1 MIYKNATDAFEL
13 LFSDINT
20 NGESFA
26 GTKAKFNV
34 SFTLM
39 DPSDKVITTPER
51 KFNLNYAEY
60 EWLWYLKGD
69 RDAKQISEKAKI
81 WKQMMVPGTTNV
93 VSNYGYFWN
102 YNDQLKRVINE
113 LKTNPETRKAIIVHY
128 LLHELEMYKYDTPC
142 NVALNFYIRNE
153 QLHLTIFARSID
165 LWFGFGNDQYCFAK
179 LMEKISL
186 ETNYKIGQ
194 MHWHITNLHIYP
206 RHYDMLL
213 EK

>member
-51 KFNLNYAEY
+51 KFNLDYAEY

-102 YNDQLKRVINE
+102 YNDQLKRVITE
-113 LKTNPETRKAIIVHY
+113 LKNNPQSRRAIIVHY
-128 LLHELEMYKYDTPC
+128 DINELDIYKYDTPC
-142 NVALNFYIRNE
+142 NDVLNFYIKDDK
-153 QLHLTIFARSID
+153 LHLSVFARSID
-165 LWFGFGNDQYCFAK
+165 LVFGFCNDQFTFAK
-179 LMEKISL
+179 LMEMVAFQL
-186 ETNYKIGQ
+186 DLPLGT
-194 MHWHITNLHIYP
+194 MHWMITNLHIYP

>member
-13 LFSDINT
+13 LFSDINA

-51 KFNLNYAEY
+51 KFNADYANFEFD
-60 EWLWYLKGD
+60 WYLKGD
-69 RDAKQISEKAKI
+69 RDASEIAERAKI
-81 WKQMMVPGTTNV
+81 WKQMMVPGTSNV

-102 YNDQLKRVINE
+102 YNDQLNRTIKEIKNN
-113 LKTNPETRKAIIVHY
+113 KETRRAIIVHY
-128 LLHELEMYKYDTPC
+128 NLDELDLYKYDTPC
-142 NVALNFYIRNE
+142 NVALNFYIKDNK
-153 QLHLTIFARSID
+153 LDLTIFARSID
-165 LWFGFGNDQYCFAK
+165 LWYGFGNDQYCFAK
-179 LMEKISL
+179 LMEKVSH
-186 ETNYKIGQ
+186 ETNYKVGQ

-206 RHYDMLL
+206 RHYD
-213 EK
+213 KIK

>member
-13 LFSDINT
+13 LFSDINA

-51 KFNLNYAEY
+51 KFNLDYAEY

-102 YNDQLKRVINE
+102 YNDQLKRVITE
-113 LKTNPETRKAIIVHY
+113 LKNNPQSRRAIIVHY
-128 LLHELEMYKYDTPC
+128 DINELDIYKYDTPC
-142 NVALNFYIRNE
+142 NDVLNFYIKDDK
-153 QLHLTIFARSID
+153 LHLSVFARSID
-165 LWFGFGNDQYCFAK
+165 LVFGFCNDQFTFAK
-179 LMEKISL
+179 LMEMVAFQL
-186 ETNYKIGQ
+186 DLPLGT
-194 MHWHITNLHIYP
+194 MHWMITNLHIYP